1 MDVLQDIRESL
12 KAQLPENGRAYLF
25 GSRARGDFHDGSD
38 WDILILL
45 NQPKITLADKDKIED
60 TLYDIA
66 IQKDQLISPIFYTT
80 KEWEWRKATPF
91 YANVMRDRISI
102 V

>member
-1 MDVLQDIRESL
+1 MDILKEIRKSL
-12 KAQLPENGRAYLF
+12 KAQLPEDARAYLF

-45 NQPKITLADKDKIED
+45 NQAKVKLADKDKIED
-60 TLYDIA
+60 SLYDIA
-66 IQKDQLISPIFYTT
+66 IREDQVISPIFYTK

-91 YANVMRDRISI
+91 YTNVMHDRISI